1 MNSGDYRG
9 RTRRF
14 NRAAHANAR
23 KNPVDVLAGEHELFK
38 GFTVSH
44 GEYRLVASKRHV
56 PSELY
61 RRHPRFLSH
70 SASHSPTWV
79 LPQGTNV
86 SIQATFADDLLGRS
100 IVEDVDYGSGNRPDF
115 TFDAQDRKNFAPL
128 LSSSYRFPIDPSIT
142 RDFDTDVGAATDGA
156 YVNKADDG
164 ADDGTGTSI
173 FNLLYPYYNAGD
185 RGETESY
192 EDRNKGN
199 FSPNRMVASPVTF
212 GSLPSTSQ
220 ANAPSTTLLFR
231 PTPPTNSIT
240 RKSPERN
247 HSNITTNT
255 VSLPFDNLP
264 IERENLHSTS
274 SSSDEVLL
282 IGRCLTS

>member
-1 MNSGDYRG
+1 MTALGPVSSTSCIRITMQGIWARP
-9 RTRRF
+9 
-14 NRAAHANAR
+14 RATKTATKAISRPIAQ
-23 KNPVDVLAGEHELFK
+23 
-38 GFTVSH
+38 SH
-44 GEYRLVASKRHV
+44 GRMVAW
-56 PSELY
+56 
-61 RRHPRFLSH
+61 SH
-70 SASHSPTWV
+70 GRMVAWSH
-79 LPQGTNV
+79 
-86 SIQATFADDLLGRS
+86 GRMVAWS
-100 IVEDVDYGSGNRPDF
+100 HG
-115 TFDAQDRKNFAPL
+115 
-128 LSSSYRFPIDPSIT
+128 
-142 RDFDTDVGAATDGA
+142 
-156 YVNKADDG
+156 
-164 ADDGTGTSI
+164 
-173 FNLLYPYYNAGD
+173 
-185 RGETESY
+185 
-192 EDRNKGN
+192 
-199 FSPNRMVASPVTF
+199 RMVASPVTF

>member
-185 RGETESY
+185 LGETKSY

-199 FSPNRMVASPVTF
+199 FSPNRPIAWSHGRMVAWSHGRMVAWSHGRF
-212 GSLPSTSQ
+212 SRDVRVSSQ
-220 ANAPSTTLLFR
+220 
-231 PTPPTNSIT
+231 
-240 RKSPERN
+240 
-247 HSNITTNT
+247 H
-255 VSLPFDNLP
+255 
-264 IERENLHSTS
+264 
-274 SSSDEVLL
+274 
-282 IGRCLTS
+282 

>member
-1 MNSGDYRG
+1 MWVPR
-9 RTRRF
+9 RTEPTSIRLTTEPMTALGPVSSTSCIRITMQGIGARP
-14 NRAAHANAR
+14 RATKTATKAISRPIAQ
-23 KNPVDVLAGEHELFK
+23 
-38 GFTVSH
+38 SH
-44 GEYRLVASKRHV
+44 GRMVAW
-56 PSELY
+56 
-61 RRHPRFLSH
+61 SH
-70 SASHSPTWV
+70 GRMVAWSH
-79 LPQGTNV
+79 G
-86 SIQATFADDLLGRS
+86 
-100 IVEDVDYGSGNRPDF
+100 
-115 TFDAQDRKNFAPL
+115 
-128 LSSSYRFPIDPSIT
+128 
-142 RDFDTDVGAATDGA
+142 
-156 YVNKADDG
+156 
-164 ADDGTGTSI
+164 
-173 FNLLYPYYNAGD
+173 
-185 RGETESY
+185 
-192 EDRNKGN
+192 
-199 FSPNRMVASPVTF
+199 RMVASPVTF